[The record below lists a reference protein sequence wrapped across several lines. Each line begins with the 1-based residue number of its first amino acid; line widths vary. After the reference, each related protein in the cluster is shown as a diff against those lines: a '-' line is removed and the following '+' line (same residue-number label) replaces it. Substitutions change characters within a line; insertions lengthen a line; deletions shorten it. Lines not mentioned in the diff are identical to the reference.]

1 MERDDEVAELQ
12 VHVDVSLPGTPLS
25 SVNSG
30 RSSRSNASANSMT
43 ATTPTCVRLEEAETP
58 VVRIES
64 WDVWQMNCR
73 VPNVYV
79 VICFI
84 RDACLLCTSHL
95 MCHPH
100 PLKPHP
106 TPPRAWPGESGD
118 NHLIFTSL
126 CFPGGWGEHSLI
138 CVARVHIS
146 SFRNALLGLV
156 RGFKEGCHSRLYTGD
171 FGLYSW
177 VPRDMDFNKYFCPGV
192 QELLWLSHSHW
203 VECPSHAW
211 EGEGGGGGGGGAGA
225 GVQMIGA

>member
-1 MERDDEVAELQ
+1 
-12 VHVDVSLPGTPLS
+12 
-25 SVNSG
+25 
-30 RSSRSNASANSMT
+30 
-43 ATTPTCVRLEEAETP
+43 
-58 VVRIES
+58 
-64 WDVWQMNCR
+64 MNCR

-156 RGFKEGCHSRLYTGD
+156 RGFQKGCHSRFYTGD
-171 FGLYSW
+171 FGLQSPKGRGLH
-177 VPRDMDFNKYFCPGV
+177 VVFLPRCPGTS
-192 QELLWLSHSHW
+192 LAFTLSLS
-203 VECPSHAW
+203 
-211 EGEGGGGGGGGAGA
+211 
-225 GVQMIGA
+225 QMIGALVSSLLTYLFSLSVLHQPANLPVFPEPFLIEIQFVFLYEQHSCLSLETITKIIRTMLFTAAEQTECNRSVDVFEHWLMAENKTLAVI